1 MSSLYLHI
9 PFCEK
14 KCLYCDFYSLESQS
28 LWSDFLSSLS
38 KEIELYREYGE
49 REEVRTVFFGG
60 GTPSLLR
67 PAQLEKIIAG
77 LHDAFRISSDAEV
90 TLEANPGTVDRRK
103 LEAYRSLGVNR
114 LSFGVQS
121 FHDDDLKFLSRI
133 HDREAAFRSVEDA
146 RAAGFTNVSIDL
158 LYSLPGQTVARWEE
172 NLRIAVSLAPDH
184 ISAYSLIV
192 EDQTPLARM
201 VQSGLVTPNPPD
213 TEAELYERTMDY
225 LGARGFEHYEVSNY
239 ARPGFRCRHNMAY
252 WSHEKYLGFGPSA
265 HSFWRDPTWKE
276 ARRWWNIANLN
287 TYSERLQCGKLPVA
301 SEERLTGPDLI
312 NERIFLGLRS
322 DGLRVAQ
329 AEQDF
334 RFEFHDRQRVL
345 IRELSEGGLAV
356 LDGDAL
362 KLTAKGYLLC
372 DEIARRLFL

>member
-28 LWSDFLSSLS
+28 GWNDFLVSLS
-38 KEIELYREYGE
+38 KEIELYSEYGDK
-49 REEVRTVFFGG
+49 EEVRTVFFGG
-60 GTPSLLR
+60 GTPSLLQ
-67 PAQLEKIIAG
+67 PAQLEKILAS
-77 LHDAFRISSDAEV
+77 LHDAFRICSDAEV
-90 TLEANPGTVDRRK
+90 SMEANPGTVDRRK
-103 LEAYRSLGVNR
+103 LEAYGSLGVNR

-133 HDREAAFRSVEDA
+133 HDREAAFRAVDDA

-158 LYSLPGQTVARWEE
+158 MYSLPGQTVARWEE
-172 NLRIAVSLAPDH
+172 NLRIAESLSLDH
-184 ISAYSLIV
+184 ISAYGLIV

-201 VQSGLVTPNPPD
+201 VKSGLVTPNPVE
-213 TEAELYERTMDY
+213 TEAELYEFTMGF

-239 ARPGFRCRHNMAY
+239 AKPGFRCRHNMAY
-252 WSHEKYLGFGPSA
+252 WSHENYLGFGPSA

-276 ARRWWNIANLN
+276 ARRWWNIANLK
-287 TYSERLQCGKLPVA
+287 TYCERLQRGILAVA
-301 SEERLTGPDLI
+301 SEERVTGPDLI

-345 IRELSEGGLAV
+345 IRELSERGMAV
-356 LDGDAL
+356 LDGGAVR
-362 KLTAKGYLLC
+362 LTP
-372 DEIARRLFL
+372 